1 MNFLKEQAD
10 IKATEK
16 DTLGGGS
23 FVWDTGVYDVV
34 VDGAYID
41 ISKGGAYSIN
51 LAFKDVE
58 TGKVLKITEYI
69 TSGAEKGCLN
79 YFVNKKGEKQY
90 LPGYEKMRTL
100 SLILTGETLDKQEIE
115 DKLVEVYDPEVSKRV
130 PRKKQ
135 VIMSWLGKKFKAGII
150 KGIEP
155 KYNNP
160 DETREFNELA
170 KIFDEEGR
178 TITEKEAGT
187 EPEFIN
193 KWKDKYTS
201 EFIKDKTK
209 VKDIVSAKSKDK
221 PKKSLFN

>member
-10 IKATEK
+10 IKVTEK

-23 FVWDTGVYDVV
+23 FTWNTGIYGVI

-41 ISKGGAYSIN
+41 MSKGGAYSIN
-51 LAFKDVE
+51 LALKDVE
-58 TGKVLKITEYI
+58 TGKVLNITEYV

-115 DKLVEVYDPEVSKRV
+115 DKLVEVYDPEVSKRI
-130 PRKKQ
+130 PRKKG
-135 VIMSWLGKKFKAGII
+135 VIMSWLGKMFKAGII

-160 DETREFNELA
+160 DETREFNELN
-170 KIFDEEGR
+170 KIFDEDGR
-178 TITEKEAGT
+178 TLIERETGT

-193 KWKDKYTS
+193 KWKEKYNS

-209 VKDIVSAKSKDK
+209 GNKNTSTGPKDK

>member
-1 MNFLKEQAD
+1 MKFLKEQED
-10 IKATEK
+10 IKVTEK

-23 FVWDTGVYDVV
+23 FVWNTGVYDVI

-41 ISKGGAYSIN
+41 VSKGGAYSIN
-51 LAFKDVE
+51 LALKDVE
-58 TGKVLKITEYI
+58 TGKVLNITEYV
-69 TSGAEKGCLN
+69 TNGAEKGCLN

-100 SLILTGETLDKQEIE
+100 SLILTGETLDKQELE
-115 DKLVEVYDPEVSKRV
+115 DKLVEVYDPELGKRA

-135 VIMSWLGKKFKAGII
+135 VIMSWLGKRFKAGII

-155 KYNNP
+155 KYNKP

-193 KWKDKYTS
+193 KWKEKYNS

-209 VKDIVSAKSKDK
+209 GKSNTSTGSKDK
-221 PKKSLFN
+221 PKKSLFS